1 MDAPEISRWANAF
14 VSAKHSG
21 NAKPVMADSFD
32 GVSLD
37 DAYRVQK
44 EVVSAF
50 AKTDTI
56 SGFKAALSSKAAQ
69 QAQGLDTPLYG
80 VLFNSGEYHLGD
92 SVDSSRFRRCMM
104 ETEIGYRVLQQIT
117 EVPDSDAVAALVTP
131 IPMLEFAEVG
141 YDDPARM
148 GPLDLVAG
156 NSASSCYLVGE
167 AMAAISPNEVTV
179 SLSKGDEQVYEGH
192 GSDAMGDQWFAVR
205 WIIEKVLDAGYVIES
220 GHYLMTGALGK
231 PQPCRADNYVA
242 DYGSFGQINFT
253 VT

>member
-1 MDAPEISRWANAF
+1 MDAPEISKWADAF
-14 VSAKHSG
+14 VSARESG
-21 NAKPVMADSFD
+21 NPKPVLADSFD
-32 GVSLD
+32 GATLD

-50 AKTDTI
+50 SQTDAI
-56 SGFKAALSSKAAQ
+56 SGFKAAVSSKAAQ
-69 QAQGLDTPLYG
+69 QAQGLDGPLYG
-80 VLFNSGEYHLGD
+80 VLFKSGEYQMGD

-117 EVPDSDAVAALVTP
+117 TVPQSDELQSLVTP

-141 YDDPARM
+141 YDDQARM
-148 GPLDLVAG
+148 SPMDLVAG

-167 AMAAISPNEVTV
+167 AAGQVPPNDVSV
-179 SLSKGDEQVYEGH
+179 SLSKGDERLYEGR
-192 GSDAMGDQWFAVR
+192 GVDAMGDQWFAVR
-205 WIIEKVLDAGYVIES
+205 WIIDKILNEGYVIEA

-231 PQPCRADNYVA
+231 PQPCKPDDYIA
-242 DYGSFGQINFT
+242 DYGSLGRIDFT